1 MFLSP
6 SPCPLAPLKTAAR
19 LTWGLSALS
28 GAVGVQPLGG
38 PVRGGG
44 SEEKELSPFLEG
56 LDSHPVVLFRRTTS
70 VCKVRITC
78 ITEAVVGHD
87 ADSAVELVR
96 GGFSVSD
103 AL

>member
-1 MFLSP
+1 MCSL
-6 SPCPLAPLKTAAR
+6 LA
-19 LTWGLSALS
+19 GLSEVE
-28 GAVGVQPLGG
+28 AVRKRNLVHSWR
-38 PVRGGG
+38 VWT
-44 SEEKELSPFLEG
+44 
-56 LDSHPVVLFRRTTS
+56 HPVVLFRRTTS